1 MVTGYPYS
9 GAPPR
14 GWGALGDRIALF
26 LVAFLAGAALWGGGM
41 AALVGWGRR
50 YAGAR
55 FFRWVNALCG
65 VALGWFGLRVL
76 WSTIQRMGRWFPL
89 LGRAL
94 G

>member
-1 MVTGYPYS
+1 
-9 GAPPR
+9 
-14 GWGALGDRIALF
+14 
-26 LVAFLAGAALWGGGM
+26 M

-55 FFRWVNALCG
+55 LFRWVNALCG